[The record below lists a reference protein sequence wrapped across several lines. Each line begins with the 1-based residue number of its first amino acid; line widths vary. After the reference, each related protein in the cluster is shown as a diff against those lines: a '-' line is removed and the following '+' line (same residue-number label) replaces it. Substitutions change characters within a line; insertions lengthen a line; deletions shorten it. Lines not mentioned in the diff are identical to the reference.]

1 MLLKEKILFSKEEC
15 DRIISYAEQWRNREI
30 SVEYEGKQN
39 KVGGKMLSN
48 TLIWNNENMWFVE
61 RIIDWVNDLPSIKK
75 IMNNNIFAA
84 YRNYKTGDFFIK
96 HDDDIKNGAERIY
109 TIGVQLNSK
118 EDFTGGDFKVYNGNN
133 EKTINFETG
142 KVYIIESST
151 PHSVELIT
159 SGNRITLML
168 FVEKQNLNNE
178 IIKSKNII

>member
-1 MLLKEKILFSKEEC
+1 MILQEKILFSKKEC
-15 DRIISYAEQWRNREI
+15 DRIISYAEHWHDREI
-30 SVEYEGKQN
+30 SVEYGGNQN

-61 RIIDWVNDLPSIKK
+61 RIIDWVNDLPNIKK

-96 HDDDIKNGAERIY
+96 HNDHIKNGEVRIY
-109 TIGVQLNSK
+109 TIGIHLNSK
-118 EDFTGGDFKVYNGNN
+118 DDFTGGDFKIYNGNN
-133 EKTINFETG
+133 ETIIDFNTG

-178 IIKSKNII
+178 IIKSKNLI

>member
-1 MLLKEKILFSKEEC
+1 MLLKEKILFSKDEC

-48 TLIWNNENMWFVE
+48 TLIWNDENMWFVE
-61 RIIDWVNDLPSIKK
+61 RIIDWVNDLPNIKK

-118 EDFTGGDFKVYNGNN
+118 EEFTGGDFKVYNGNN
-133 EKTINFETG
+133 EKIINFETG

-168 FVEKQNLNNE
+168 FIEKQNLNNE